1 MPDPSSWDVICGA
14 DSSQVV
20 LGVDFPARRRREA
33 GFPDLANRI
42 GSAYRF
48 LQTKPPAINSG
59 QQPCGDAY
67 VHPWLEGIRQDR
79 HQVLAV
85 LGCRLGSVYAMAIA
99 EGISRWQPMPKII
112 LIDPQFSSV
121 ELLCLEFRREIS
133 AISSLL
139 GDDEIEQ
146 ARKAALE
153 ISKAATGDVANVAAK
168 MIESYLDVITGA
180 FERVGLGDARS
191 DKSVLSFMSYMS
203 WLSAAG
209 APDSGPTWKHST
221 SIASAAYVAL
231 TAKAYPAADHGPLS
245 GHIILFDEDP
255 ADLLRSASVAQA
267 VRGLLEARVLT
278 TEETGRLAAD

>member
-42 GSAYRF
+42 GSAYRI
-48 LQTKPPAINSG
+48 LQTKPPAVGSG
-59 QQPCGDAY
+59 QQSYGDAY
-67 VHPWLEGIRQDR
+67 VHPWIEGIRQDR

-85 LGCRLGSVYAMAIA
+85 LGYRLGSVYAMAIA

-112 LIDPQFSSV
+112 LFDPQFSSV

-146 ARKAALE
+146 ARKAVLE
-153 ISKAATGDVANVAAK
+153 ISKGATGDVANVAAE
-168 MIESYLDVITGA
+168 MIEYYLDVISAA

-203 WLSAAG
+203 WLAAAG
-209 APDSGPTWKHST
+209 EPDSGPTWKNST
-221 SIASAAYVAL
+221 SIASAAYAAL
-231 TAKAYPAADHGPLS
+231 TAKTYPSSDRGPLS
-245 GHIILFDEDP
+245 GLVILFDVNP
-255 ADLLRSASVAQA
+255 IDLLRSASVAQA
-267 VRGLLEARVLT
+267 VRGLLDSRQHPL
-278 TEETGRLAAD
+278 